1 MAKNKIFTYTF
12 GSGYQGMV
20 AAKDVDAAR
29 LEANLEH
36 GRASEVRGVRL
47 ATQQDISWFEG
58 MGGRVPKVA

>member
-1 MAKNKIFTYTF
+1 MAKQKLYTFTF

-20 AAKDVDAAR
+20 LAKNDVEAR